1 MSSPPSSTL
10 ERTRQILHNQA
21 KDEALMQA
29 VIAAAST
36 DKPYCCCY
44 GTTVVKTFKTLED
57 ANTFSNSVHV
67 HLSIAHYAPAPPLS

>member
-1 MSSPPSSTL
+1 
-10 ERTRQILHNQA
+10 
-21 KDEALMQA
+21 MQA